1 MTRHHFSL
9 KESFTFGWLKTKQHY
24 WFIALTFILYA
35 LILSSASRIPL
46 LNTVTA
52 LMVGLSVVSITL
64 HIVRNHS
71 FTFADLF
78 VPLLSPKRVLKF
90 LALSV
95 LYIIPVA
102 FLTVVLFAPGL
113 ARWGAL
119 FVVVPSVYLMI
130 RFKFFP
136 YVVLEHEDASIKEL
150 ILMSLKLTKGHFWAI
165 FLFLFSVALFNT
177 IGALTVVGL
186 LVTIPVSI
194 FASAHV
200 YDKLKEHSF

>member
-9 KESFTFGWLKTKQHY
+9 KESFTYGWSKTKQHY
-24 WFIALTFILYA
+24 WFIALTFLVYA
-35 LILSSASRIPL
+35 LILSAASRIPL

-64 HIVRNHS
+64 LITRNHS

-78 VPLLSPKRVLKF
+78 TPLLSPKRVLKF
-90 LALSV
+90 FALAV

-113 ARWGAL
+113 AKWGAL
-119 FVVVPSVYLMI
+119 FVAIPSVYLII

-136 YVVLEHEDASIKEL
+136 YIVLEHEDASIKEL
-150 ILMSLKLTKGHFWAI
+150 ILMSLRLTNNHFWAL
-165 FLFLFSVALFNT
+165 FLFLFSLAIFNT
-177 IGALTVVGL
+177 LGALTVIGL
-186 LVTIPVSI
+186 LVTIPVSV
-194 FASAHV
+194 FATAHV